1 MRTGS
6 PLARGTGLPSSARRV
21 ELEPIVIGFATREGF
36 GQASDLPVMHLLGLD
51 EEAAAALLDR
61 TAPDLAADLRRRVLA
76 EAAGKPPAP
85 ALRRRVLAEAAGTPL
100 ALVELPRALREDGS
114 RGQALQ
120 LPLPLTER
128 LERS

>member
-76 EAAGKPPAP
+76 EAAGN
-85 ALRRRVLAEAAGTPL
+85 PL